1 MWEQSVHSLQVLS
14 YAANLCGYN
23 LYIHYRCCLMLH
35 VYVITQTVQVQCY
48 DAYLCEYSLYKC
60 CAILNVYV
68 VKKHN
73 ELSPTQLGHRFF
85 FYLNNK
91 YTYYTSKLILRT
103 KIWFNFLLWPFT
115 FIGRRKRQLIRT
127 FSTIQ
132 KAKLIGIT

>member
-1 MWEQSVHSLQVLS
+1 
-14 YAANLCGYN
+14 
-23 LYIHYRCCLMLH
+23 MLH

-85 FYLNNK
+85 F
-91 YTYYTSKLILRT
+91 I
-103 KIWFNFLLWPFT
+103 
-115 FIGRRKRQLIRT
+115 
-127 FSTIQ
+127 
-132 KAKLIGIT
+132 